1 MKRAF
6 KFRFYPTPG
15 QASELNRTFGCV
27 RLVWNKALAER
38 HTLYATEKK
47 SITYAQMGRNLT
59 GWKQT
64 DELRFL
70 TEVSSVPLQ
79 QTLRHQQVAFN
90 NFFNKTTRYPRFK
103 NRNGRQSA
111 EYTRNGFRWK
121 NNQLFLAKM
130 SEPLDLRLSRQVPE
144 GQPTTITV
152 SRDAVGRWYV
162 SMLFDPDIEPLAGT
176 GAAVGIDLG
185 LKSFAV
191 TSDGD
196 SIDHP
201 NLFRKKEKRLAR
213 YQRILARKKKGSAN
227 RVKAKKKVAKTHAS
241 VADARRDFLHK
252 ASTDIVRQYDVIA
265 VEDLAVKNMVR
276 NRSLAKSISD
286 SGWGK
291 FCSMLAYKADWY
303 GKRFV
308 VVDRFYPS
316 SKTCSECGH
325 LLKDLSLGTRRWTC
339 PACRTLHD
347 RDVNAA
353 KNILAEGLSVAGLVP
368 REASGAG
375 VRHSGSPPMLSAVNE
390 ETRDREVLG
399 IPRL

>member
-227 RVKAKKKVAKTHAS
+227 QVKAKKKVAKQHVRT
-241 VADARRDFLHK
+241 ADARRDFLHK
-252 ASTDIVRQYDVIA
+252 TSTEIVRTYDVIV
-265 VEDLAVKNMVR
+265 VEDLAVKNMIR
-276 NRSLAKSISD
+276 NHSLAKSISD
-286 SGWGK
+286 SGWGE
-291 FCSMLAYKADWY
+291 FRQFLAYKAEWY
-303 GKRFV
+303 GKRLV
-308 VVDRFYPS
+308 VIDRFTPT
-316 SKTCSECGH
+316 SKVCSECGH
-325 LLKDLSLGTRRWTC
+325 LLAHLSLGTRQWSC
-339 PACRTLHD
+339 PSCGTLHD
-347 RDVNAA
+347 RDINAA
-353 KNILAEGLSVAGLVP
+353 KNILAAGLAV
-368 REASGAG
+368 EACGAG
-375 VRHSGSPPMLSAVNE
+375 VRHSGSPPMLSAANQE
-390 ETRDREVLG
+390 PKSSG
-399 IPRL
+399 GA